1 MSNPCI
7 FLDRDGVIN
16 EDRPNYVYDLDH
28 FVILEGVVEALK
40 DLKGHGYHL
49 VIVTNQSGVAQG
61 LYTREDVGRCHDFLQ
76 QQCGHIIDHIY
87 YSPWHPS
94 VTESLTRKPR
104 SLLFEKAIARFDID
118 PSRSWMIGD
127 KERDLIPAKKLG
139 IRTVLVGNGESAYA
153 DFFSNDL
160 PSVKSLILSY
170 D

>member
-16 EDRPNYVYDLDH
+16 QDRPNYVYDLDH

-40 DLKGHGYHL
+40 DLKGHGYYL
-49 VIVTNQSGVAQG
+49 VVVTNQSGVAQG
-61 LYTREDVGRCHDFLQ
+61 LYTREDVERCHSFLQ
-76 QQCGHIIDHIY
+76 QRCGHIINHIY

-94 VTESLTRKPR
+94 VTESLTRKPG

-127 KERDLIPAKKLG
+127 KERDLVPAKKLG
-139 IRTVLVGNGESAYA
+139 MRTVLVDGGESVYA
-153 DFFSNDL
+153 DFSSNDL
-160 PSVKSLILSY
+160 PSAKSLILSH